1 MSPSSSNSHDLE
13 PTVSDQSL
21 SVARRL
27 MRGQGRA
34 SMLAYRM
41 DPAQSVQSMA
51 HGVDAKG
58 RFLVSWIGNAC
69 CPVPESA
76 EVNPVRTGGQPEPVP
91 VRLEILRQSP
101 DPMTRIAAASLHLLG
116 SLYVLSDDERIDLL
130 AERALPTMVGDVAG
144 MRGAHVGVLVSDRV
158 LLHDCYGVTPLS
170 FDALV
175 GESADAAPV
184 FPTMADD
191 LEAFECVAC
200 LAEPT
205 LRHVCDSVMC
215 GLLRGRVHSTKAVV
229 NPCPAVADKVFC
241 VDVDQ
246 TGILFMRVLNGRA
259 TSVVADFSR
268 NVHSLEGLDAEVSA
282 LVESSTLVDDYR
294 V

>member
-1 MSPSSSNSHDLE
+1 
-13 PTVSDQSL
+13 
-21 SVARRL
+21 
-27 MRGQGRA
+27 
-34 SMLAYRM
+34 MLAYRM

-76 EVNPVRTGGQPEPVP
+76 EVNPVRTGAQPEPVP

-191 LEAFECVAC
+191 LEAGDWRAVAQAMTTAHYSMRDDLEVSVPEVDLAVDTALAAGAWGARLVGGGFGGCV
-200 LAEPT
+200 LA
-205 LRHVCDSVMC
+205 VMP
-215 GLLRGRVHSTKAVV
+215 RGRGDELLHAVSDAYDRAGYATPQGFV
-229 NPCPAVADKVFC
+229 GEAGSPAARD
-241 VDVDQ
+241 
-246 TGILFMRVLNGRA
+246 L
-259 TSVVADFSR
+259 
-268 NVHSLEGLDAEVSA
+268 
-282 LVESSTLVDDYR
+282 
-294 V
+294 

>member
-1 MSPSSSNSHDLE
+1 
-13 PTVSDQSL
+13 
-21 SVARRL
+21 
-27 MRGQGRA
+27 
-34 SMLAYRM
+34 MLAYRAE
-41 DPAQSVQSMA
+41 PAQSVQSMA
-51 HGVDAKG
+51 HGVDAEG

-69 CPVPESA
+69 CPIPESH
-76 EVNPVRTGGQPEPVP
+76 EVNPVRDQTRPEPVP

-130 AERALPTMVGDVAG
+130 AERALPSMVADVAA

-158 LLHDCYGVTPLS
+158 LLHDCHGVTPLA

-175 GESADAAPV
+175 GDPEGTAPV
-184 FPTMADD
+184 FPTVAND

-200 LAEPT
+200 LEEPT
-205 LRHVCDSVMC
+205 LRRVCDSVMC

-246 TGILFMRVLNGRA
+246 TGILFMRVLNGQA
-259 TSVVADFSR
+259 TSVVADFSHD
-268 NVHSLEGLDAEVSA
+268 VHNLEGLDAEVSA
-282 LVESSTLVDDYR
+282 LVKSSTLVDDNH